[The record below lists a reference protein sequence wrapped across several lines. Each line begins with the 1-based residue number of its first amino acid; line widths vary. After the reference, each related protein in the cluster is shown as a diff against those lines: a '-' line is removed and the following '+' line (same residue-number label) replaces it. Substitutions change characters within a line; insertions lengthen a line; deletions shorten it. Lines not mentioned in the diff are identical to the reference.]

1 MRYTETSLA
10 GAFVV
15 EPEPIEDERGW
26 FARTFCTREFR
37 EHGLDPHLEQCN
49 VSWNRRRGTL
59 RGMHLQI
66 APHEEV
72 KLVRCTTGAVHDV
85 IVDLRPGSPTYRRWL
100 GVELSAH
107 NRRMLYIPAGLAHG
121 FVTLE
126 DETELFYQM
135 SAAYQPAAARGVRF
149 DDPALG
155 IAWPVPIE
163 IVSDKDR
170 SYPDLTASLEAELGV
185 TPGQREDRK
194 GPLKGG
200 TT

>member
-1 MRYTETSLA
+1 MRFTETSLA

-37 EHGLDPHLEQCN
+37 ERGLEPRLEQCN

-72 KLVRCTTGAVHDV
+72 KLVRCTAGAVHDV
-85 IVDLRPGSPTYRRWL
+85 IVDLRLGSPTYRRWL
-100 GVELSAH
+100 GVELSAR

-126 DETELFYQM
+126 DETELSYQM

-170 SYPDLTASLEAELGV
+170 SYPDLTASLEAELGA
-185 TPGQREDRK
+185 TPGRREDGK